1 MSKLSICFLTL
12 PSEKPTDV
20 IVKKLK
26 ENKYITVLK
35 IGKEFIRGS
44 EVFND
49 IYKGESYCIILTYK
63 PRWRKET
70 IMMI

>member
-1 MSKLSICFLTL
+1 MSKLSICVLTL
-12 PSEKPTDV
+12 LSEKPTDV

-44 EVFND
+44 EVLTIFVRE
-49 IYKGESYCIILTYK
+49 KATGSY
-63 PRWRKET
+63 
-70 IMMI
+70 

>member
-1 MSKLSICFLTL
+1 MSKLSICFLAL

-44 EVFND
+44 EVLMIFTRE
-49 IYKGESYCIILTYK
+49 KATGSY
-63 PRWRKET
+63 
-70 IMMI
+70 